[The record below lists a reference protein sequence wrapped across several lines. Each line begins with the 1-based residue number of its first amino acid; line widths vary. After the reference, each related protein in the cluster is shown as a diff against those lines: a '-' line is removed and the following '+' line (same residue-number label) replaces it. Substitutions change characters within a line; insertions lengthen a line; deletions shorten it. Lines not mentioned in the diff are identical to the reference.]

1 MRSAIYILFVWG
13 GLACSDGIDND
24 RGKVTVRVGDAESTN
39 ALQDKPQG
47 TLPANYK
54 KITFSSYA
62 EVTAA
67 DVVEIVLLVDAELSA
82 ERKKQL
88 VQAVDALLKPIINS
102 HWRIAVADTELAAY
116 PTKFI
121 TKYANYADYSKQF
134 AAALG
139 VDAATAQPQA
149 HTTPAGQQQAQP
161 AILRAF
167 IIVTA
172 QALSDTKLEE
182 NDIVLADK
190 EAAHLTKVYAI
201 LGTEDGLDGYLNWT
215 NAQAKHVLSRYAS
228 YQADYKI
235 VLGQFAADIANT
247 LRGIFSVPPHTN
259 RAGNEDV
266 AIAQL
271 KVFNNPNEEEGQ
283 DAFIHASHYRVKK
296 NIIFAHAKFVEGIC
310 VDVTLDQ

>member
-1 MRSAIYILFVWG
+1 MRGAIYILFVWG
-13 GLACSDGIDND
+13 GLACSGGIDND
-24 RGKVTVRVGDAESTN
+24 RGRGAATASVGSDGSAN
-39 ALQDKPQG
+39 ALQDNPQG
-47 TLPANYK
+47 TLPANYE
-54 KITFSSYA
+54 KITFSTYA
-62 EVTAA
+62 EVSAA

-88 VQAVDALLKPIINS
+88 AQAVDALLKPIINS

-172 QALSDTKLEE
+172 QALSDTKLAE

-201 LGTEDGLDGYLNWT
+201 LGTEDGLD
-215 NAQAKHVLSRYAS
+215 
-228 YQADYKI
+228 
-235 VLGQFAADIANT
+235 
-247 LRGIFSVPPHTN
+247 
-259 RAGNEDV
+259 
-266 AIAQL
+266 
-271 KVFNNPNEEEGQ
+271 
-283 DAFIHASHYRVKK
+283 
-296 NIIFAHAKFVEGIC
+296 
-310 VDVTLDQ
+310 